1 MVAIKHDITL
11 TELLNR
17 ALRKELEATK
27 MSERTFRIDSVP
39 LEELVV
45 SPLNVRKSVGDLTD
59 LQKSIRGHFR
69 PCVREK
75 AYNPRDNL

>member
-1 MVAIKHDITL
+1 
-11 TELLNR
+11 
-17 ALRKELEATK
+17 